1 MDHRNWARVN
11 REIYDTSFCRAANY
25 RVQGGTFEREKQ
37 CYIHIHFGLEEKF
50 LSLGRCPGHWGV
62 DPEAR

>member
-1 MDHRNWARVN
+1 MN
-11 REIYDTSFCRAANY
+11 REIYDTIFDCAANY

-37 CYIHIHFGLEEKF
+37 CYIHIHFGLKEKF
-50 LSLGRCPGHWGV
+50 LSLGRRPGHRGI